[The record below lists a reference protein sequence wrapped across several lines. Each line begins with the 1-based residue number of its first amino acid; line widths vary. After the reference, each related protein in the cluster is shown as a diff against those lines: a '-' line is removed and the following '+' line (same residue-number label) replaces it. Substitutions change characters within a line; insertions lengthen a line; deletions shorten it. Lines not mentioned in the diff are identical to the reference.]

1 MRRIGWAVLVT
12 ALGACGGSGSSDPP
26 GTVVSFDLTADLRSP
41 DHFFDFPYPSD
52 LRLTAGGAP
61 ELSGVPNPIVST
73 ILEGIRHIAMDRTGF
88 PQMPVGWFHF
98 SAPIAPQDID
108 TTIAASDASP
118 ILLMDL
124 DDGGKLVPTVASTPP
139 MDSYFPENVLAVAPR
154 PGFILTPHHKYA
166 FVVMRTLGDAEG
178 KPLSVPGTLRSLET
192 SMATDAAKLYAPL
205 WSTLEMHGLHAA
217 DVAAATVFTTGD
229 VVKDTSDLSTKVLA
243 AYKVDVGSL
252 AVDPNGGSTLDRYCE
267 LQGQVTYPQF
277 QQGVPPFDTDGSFT
291 IGADGL
297 PVKTRDETAPITIT
311 LPKTPMPA
319 GGYPLVVYF
328 HGTGGVSTAIADRGP
343 WHLETDA
350 TKCPDGELDTWNMK
364 TGCNTRGQ
372 GPAYVVAEHGIAM
385 AASALPVNPQ
395 RYPAGAHKDLPEYFN
410 INNVAS
416 LRDIFRQ
423 GIVEQR
429 LFIDALK
436 RLTIDPTVVAS
447 CTGMSLPAGET
458 SYHFR
463 EDPVLTQGQ
472 SMGAMYANMIS
483 AVEPRVKATVP
494 TGAGGYWSYFILKT
508 TFVDMLPG
516 KLGLLLGIHV
526 PYTFMHPTMALAQT
540 ALEPADPMVYMPRL
554 AKNPLPMHP
563 TRSVYQAVGKGDS
576 YFPTTV
582 QDAAALAYGNQEAG
596 DVVWPTMQ
604 DTLTLGG
611 LGGLGTYALSQN
623 RMSLAGTPYTGVVV
637 QYEGDGLYDPHAIYS
652 QLDTVKY
659 QYGCFDDTFFRTGV
673 ATVPAPAPLGTPCPT
688 K

>member
-1 MRRIGWAVLVT
+1 MGWAALIT
-12 ALGACGGSGSSDPP
+12 ALGACGGPGSSDPP
-26 GTVVSFDLTADLRSP
+26 STVVSFDLAADLKSP
-41 DHFFDFPYPSD
+41 EHFFDFPYPSD
-52 LRLTAGGAP
+52 LRLTPGGAP
-61 ELSGVPNPIVST
+61 ELSGVPDPIVST
-73 ILEGIRHIAMDRTGF
+73 ILEGIRRIAMDRTGF
-88 PQMPVGWFHF
+88 PQMPVAWFRF
-98 SAPIAPQDID
+98 SAPVTPQDID
-108 TTIAASDASP
+108 TTIASSDSSP
-118 ILLMDL
+118 VLLIDL
-124 DDGGKLVPTVASTPP
+124 AGGALVPTVASTPP
-139 MDSYFPENVLAVAPR
+139 SDSYFPENMLAVAPR
-154 PGFILTPHHKYA
+154 PGFILAPHHQYA
-166 FVVMRTLGDAEG
+166 FVVMRSLKDANGRLLGAPAALT
-178 KPLSVPGTLRSLET
+178 KLE
-192 SMATDAAKLYAPL
+192 SFAPL
-205 WSTLEMHGLHAA
+205 WSTLEGRGLHSA

-243 AYKVDVGSL
+243 SYKVDVGSL
-252 AVDPNGGSTLDRYCE
+252 AVDPKGGASLDRYCE

-277 QQGVPPFDTDGSFT
+277 QQGLPPFDTDGSFT
-291 IGADGL
+291 FGADGL
-297 PVKTRDETAPITIT
+297 PIKTRDETAPITIS

-350 TKCPDGELDTWNMK
+350 TKCPDGTLDTWNGK

-372 GPAYVVAEHGIAM
+372 GPSYVLAEHGIAM

-395 RYPAGAHKDLPEYFN
+395 RYPGGAHKDLPEYFN

-423 GIVEQR
+423 GILEQR

-436 RLTIDPTVVAS
+436 RLTIDPAVVTT
-447 CTGMSLPAGET
+447 CTGMALPAGET
-458 SYHFR
+458 AYHFR

-483 AVEPRVKATVP
+483 AVEPRVKAVVP

-508 TFVDMLPG
+508 TFVPMLPG

-540 ALEPADPMVYMPRL
+540 ALEPSDPMVYMPRL
-554 AKNPLPMHP
+554 AELPLPAHP
-563 TRSVYQAVGKGDS
+563 TRSVFQAVGKGDS

-604 DTLTLGG
+604 DTLSLGG
-611 LGGLGTYALSQN
+611 LKGIATYPVTQN
-623 RMSLAGTPYTGVVV
+623 RTSLARLPYTGVVV

-652 QLDTVKY
+652 QLDSVKY
-659 QYGCFDDTFFRTGV
+659 QYGCFFDSLVRRGT
-673 ATVPAPAPLGTPCPT
+673 ATVSAPAPLGTPCP
-688 K
+688 